1 MHYSVLQQSDNDPVH
16 HINVLESIQIP
27 FFMRALLL
35 IVAFCI
41 ATDVCLA
48 MYAGV
53 LYLQSSQWLSLKPL
67 PSPIAT
73 LERSTYIRFDELY
86 ANRSRSIVYDPI
98 INLPRV
104 SVQTSSRQ
112 QGKSIHYPDETL
124 ITDNG
129 LVPVYSVKL
138 QVSSEISTII
148 QFRTIDYGM
157 ENCSLVLAVPMTLTG
172 NSSFEAPIF
181 DEQKASQI
189 HIWAVSQPSK
199 LDSRNITWN
208 TKPPL
213 RTFLGQLD
221 ARMGLTTTI
230 SNFPCKSGAYFTFEL
245 SCATV
250 DCGMDATIKNKD
262 AVGLYLLQHQT
273 I

>member
-67 PSPIAT
+67 PSP

-129 LVPVYSVKL
+129 LVPAYSVKL

-157 ENCSLVLAVPMTLTG
+157 ENCM
-172 NSSFEAPIF
+172 
-181 DEQKASQI
+181 
-189 HIWAVSQPSK
+189 
-199 LDSRNITWN
+199 
-208 TKPPL
+208 
-213 RTFLGQLD
+213 
-221 ARMGLTTTI
+221 
-230 SNFPCKSGAYFTFEL
+230 
-245 SCATV
+245 

>member
-1 MHYSVLQQSDNDPVH
+1 MHYSALQQSDDDPMQH
-16 HINVLESIQIP
+16 SDALESKQIP

-35 IVAFCI
+35 IVGFCI
-41 ATDVCLA
+41 AVDVCLA
-48 MYAGV
+48 MYAGA
-53 LYLQSSQWLSLKPL
+53 LYLQSSQWLSLEPL

-112 QGKSIHYPDETL
+112 QEKSIHYPDETL

-129 LVPVYSVKL
+129 LVPVYSMKL

-157 ENCSLVLAVPMTLTG
+157 ENCSLVLTVPMTLTG
-172 NSSFEAPIF
+172 NSSFEAPDF
-181 DEQKASQI
+181 DKQKASQI
-189 HIWAVSQPSK
+189 HIWAVSQLSK
-199 LDSRNITWN
+199 LDSQNITWN

-221 ARMGLTTTI
+221 ARMGFTATI

-250 DCGMDATIKNKD
+250 DCGIDATMKNKD